1 MKNFYKKVFNYFC
14 AILLVCTFIS
24 ATTINAEPVATK
36 TKTIKST
43 TINNCLSVS
52 PLTVV
57 NNPNRFLNKTI
68 SFNAEFVGYSALG
81 LDYKPAYRDPQKY
94 ISILIKR
101 DDVQDH
107 VIPLSEMKI
116 FLKREIAEKHLD
128 LEQGDKIRITGKVFS
143 TALGD
148 PWVDI
153 QTFSVISQKNKKQD
167 KK

>member
-1 MKNFYKKVFNYFC
+1 MKNFYKK
-14 AILLVCTFIS
+14 
-24 ATTINAEPVATK
+24 TINLLCIITLAFSSICLTNADAAQVT
-36 TKTIKST
+36 TKTIKTT

-68 SFNAEFVGYSALG
+68 SFNAEFVSYSALG
-81 LDYKPAYRDPQKY
+81 LDYKPAYKDPKEY

-101 DDVQDH
+101 EDVQDH

-116 FLKREIAEKHLD
+116 FLKRKIAEKHMD

-148 PWVDI
+148 PWIDI
-153 QTFSVISQKNKKQD
+153 AEITVLEKAPKKENK
-167 KK
+167 